1 MEAKKEDIKQKKLI
15 VKKTKDSSVIPVRRD
30 SDDIINHL
38 KQLEEGKY
46 HIGGKVLYD
55 QPPDT
60 EWSCCCV
67 KGDKD
72 LCVFI
77 FKCGVMS
84 SVLGFCMVM
93 LMNGNSDGF
102 YVSTL
107 SLILGGVM
115 GGTDSSKQTEGK
127 DKIV

>member
-15 VKKTKDSSVIPVRRD
+15 VKKTQGSSIIPVRRD
-30 SDDIINHL
+30 SDDVIKL

-55 QPPDT
+55 QPPDV

-67 KGDKD
+67 KGDKE
-72 LCVFI
+72 LCVFL

-115 GGTDSSKQTEGK
+115 GGTDSAKKGEAK

>member
-30 SDDIINHL
+30 SDDVIKL

-67 KGDKD
+67 KGDKE

-93 LMNGNSDGF
+93 LMNNNTDGF

-115 GGTDSSKQTEGK
+115 GGTDSAKKGEVK